1 MKKRPLYNLI
11 FVVILVVIFFIPL
24 YPTIKW
30 FSFPESKREKAEL
43 KFESPEKYESLLPS
57 EKQEIDNLK
66 EMKNKALKLGLD
78 LQGGMH
84 IVLEANPAEFKN
96 DEELSDAVQR
106 ALEIIRNRVD
116 QFGVSEPLITRQ
128 GKTKIVVELPGEKD
142 PERAERI
149 LNVQGKLEFK
159 LVDDKLSEPQN
170 FEDLKEGILKKDIV
184 LPEDKEILFLW
195 EKNQQTGVIEKRY
208 PLVVNKEAS
217 LTGEYLADAKVVV
230 GQMGEPVVAFSLKA
244 EGGSIFY
251 KVTSENK
258 GKRLAIV
265 LDGKIRSA
273 PVIREALRDSGII
286 EGRFSIAEAKDLA
299 LILRAGAIPASLKI
313 VEKRI
318 IGPSLGSDSI
328 KSGTKAAL
336 IGAIA
341 VVVSMLIYYKFSG
354 LIADITLFLN
364 IYFLISVLIMLKYT
378 LTLPGIAGIVLTI
391 GMAVDANVLIFE
403 RIKEELRTGKSIIT
417 AVDTGFKKAF
427 TAIFDANVTTL
438 ITTFVLS
445 QFGTGPIKGFA
456 VTLFIGL
463 VTNLFTAVFVA
474 RNIFDYIIM
483 KFNLNKL
490 SI

>member
-184 LPEDKEILFLW
+184 LSEDKEILFLW

-456 VTLFIGL
+456 ITLFIGL

>member
-11 FVVILVVIFFIPL
+11 FVGILVVIFFIPL

-30 FSFPESKREKAEL
+30 FSLQESKREKAEL

-208 PLVVNKEAS
+208 PLVVNKEAA

-273 PVIREALRDSGII
+273 PVIREALSDSGII

-341 VVVSMLIYYKFSG
+341 VVVFMLIYYKFSG

-403 RIKEELRTGKSIIT
+403 RIKEEMRTGKSIIT

-463 VTNLFTAVFVA
+463 VANLFTAVFVA

>member
-208 PLVVNKEAS
+208 PLVVNKEAA

>member
-11 FVVILVVIFFIPL
+11 FVGILVVIFFIPL

-30 FSFPESKREKAEL
+30 FSLQESKREKAEL

-208 PLVVNKEAS
+208 PLVVNKEAA

-273 PVIREALRDSGII
+273 PVIREALSDSGII

-341 VVVSMLIYYKFSG
+341 VVVFMLIYYKFSG

-463 VTNLFTAVFVA
+463 VANLFTAVFVA

>member
-11 FVVILVVIFFIPL
+11 FVGILVVIFFIPL

-30 FSFPESKREKAEL
+30 FSLPESKREKAEL

-106 ALEIIRNRVD
+106 ALEVIRNRVD

-128 GKTKIVVELPGEKD
+128 GKAKIVVELPGEKD

-184 LPEDKEILFLW
+184 LPEDKEVLFLW

-208 PLVVNKEAS
+208 PLVVNKEAA

-341 VVVSMLIYYKFSG
+341 VVVFMLIYYKFSG

-463 VTNLFTAVFVA
+463 VANLFTAVFVA

>member
-184 LPEDKEILFLW
+184 LSEDKEILFLW

-208 PLVVNKEAS
+208 PLVVNKEAA

>member
-184 LPEDKEILFLW
+184 LSEDKEILFLW